1 MWNREIVKK
10 ILLKVYCDLRFHA
23 AITGVFAFVW
33 WSILFP
39 ELCFT
44 DHTYE
49 QIIIVDGEETASGQA
64 DYRDVLSASGD
75 ELVIK
80 SRLLEWIEQKI
91 SKE

>member
-1 MWNREIVKK
+1 MWDRETVKK
-10 ILLKVYCDLRFHA
+10 VLMKVYCDLRFHT
-23 AITGVFAFVW
+23 AIISVFAFVW

-49 QIIIVDGEETASGQA
+49 QIIIVDGEELESGQT
-64 DYRDVLSASGD
+64 DYRDVLNASGD

-80 SRLLEWIEQKI
+80 SRFLEWIEKKI